1 MRVDIFFSIEEL
13 ILLNK
18 KIEKGEVRI
27 FDILNR
33 LKNKA
38 EEIDPSIRLRYLLVV
53 DLLSAMYHTSMMG
66 TVGIH
71 MAIKL
76 KIFRMCWNGSEKIYF
91 RELNDCKS
99 PEDYIKW
106 IGENLSSG
114 KLFIL
119 KRNGKITNKIL

>member
-27 FDILNR
+27 IDILNR

-76 KIFRMCWNGSEKIYF
+76 KIFRMSWIKLEKICF
-91 RELNDCKS
+91 KELNECNS
-99 PEDYIKW
+99 PEDYIRWVGK
-106 IGENLSSG
+106 NLSGG